1 MADQNDRSAM
11 LYAAFLGG
19 SMGALEELVKLHG
32 DALTRFAYCIVKD
45 DAAAEDVTADPFAA
59 LFIRRQKFREGAKFR
74 TWLYT
79 VARNRA
85 IDWVRKNGKNLPLT
99 GLENVL
105 ISADGEEGL
114 LGRQRKETLYACMQ
128 KLPAP
133 YKEVLYLSY
142 FDGFSVKEICHIL
155 KKSAKQVYNLLTRAR
170 AALKE
175 ILIKEGYS
183 HEDI

>member
-1 MADQNDRSAM
+1 MTDTSDRSAV

-45 DAAAEDVTADPFAA
+45 DAAAEDVTADTFAA
-59 LFIRRQKFREGAKFR
+59 LFIRRKKFREGAKFR

-85 IDWVRKNGKNLPLT
+85 IDWVRKNGRNRPLT

-105 ISADGEEGL
+105 ISADGEEGM
-114 LGRQRKETLYACMQ
+114 LGKQRRETLYACMQ

-142 FDGFSVKEICHIL
+142 FDGFSVKEICRIL
-155 KKSAKQVYNLLTRAR
+155 KKSAKQVYNLLSRAK
-170 AALKE
+170 ASLKA
-175 ILIKEGYS
+175 ILVKEGFS
-183 HEDI
+183 HENI

>member
-1 MADQNDRSAM
+1 MCAKTAKTCRSRGWKTC
-11 LYAAFLGG
+11 LL
-19 SMGALEELVKLHG
+19 
-32 DALTRFAYCIVKD
+32 
-45 DAAAEDVTADPFAA
+45 
-59 LFIRRQKFREGAKFR
+59 
-74 TWLYT
+74 
-79 VARNRA
+79 
-85 IDWVRKNGKNLPLT
+85 
-99 GLENVL
+99 
-105 ISADGEEGL
+105 SADGEEGL

>member
-1 MADQNDRSAM
+1 MTDTSDRSAV

-45 DAAAEDVTADPFAA
+45 DAAAEDVTADTFAA
-59 LFIRRQKFREGAKFR
+59 LFIRRKKFREGAKFR

-85 IDWVRKNGKNLPLT
+85 IDYVRKNGKNLPLT

-105 ISADGEEGL
+105 AADGEESL
-114 LGRQRKETLYACMQ
+114 QQKQRRERLYACMQ
-128 KLPAP
+128 KLSAP

-142 FDGFSVKEICHIL
+142 FDGFSVKEICHVL
-155 KKSAKQVYNLLTRAR
+155 KKSARQVYNLLTRAR